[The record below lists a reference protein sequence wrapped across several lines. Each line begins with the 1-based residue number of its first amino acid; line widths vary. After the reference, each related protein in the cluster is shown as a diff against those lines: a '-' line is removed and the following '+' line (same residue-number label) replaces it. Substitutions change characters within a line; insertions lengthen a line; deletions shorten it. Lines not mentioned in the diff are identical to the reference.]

1 MSEAEGELHTTRA
14 AAEVTSE
21 DWDDFWH
28 SEDEPSDFT
37 PTVRK
42 LFPELDP
49 NLIHDAQIG
58 TP

>member
-1 MSEAEGELHTTRA
+1 MTDPTP
-14 AAEVTSE
+14 E
-21 DWDDFWH
+21 DLYDFWH

-49 NLIHDAQIG
+49 DLIHDAVILDQEG
-58 TP
+58 DDA